1 MRAHDG
7 IPAGFLRLEGPF
19 YTTHAEEILRCVH
32 NEAEKVKTNHALQ
45 RIMAIERSPE
55 HALITT
61 TDPHLA
67 RGLGETLRHAYKG
80 DLELQYVQ
88 QENVVRVKWR
98 R

>member
-1 MRAHDG
+1 M
-7 IPAGFLRLEGPF
+7 PVGFLRLEGPF
-19 YTTHAEEILRCVH
+19 FSAHVGEILSCVR
-32 NEAEKVKTNHALQ
+32 NEADKAKANHALQ
-45 RIMAIERSPE
+45 RIMSITQAAD

-61 TDPHLA
+61 TDTHLA

-88 QENVVRVKWR
+88 QENLVRVTWR